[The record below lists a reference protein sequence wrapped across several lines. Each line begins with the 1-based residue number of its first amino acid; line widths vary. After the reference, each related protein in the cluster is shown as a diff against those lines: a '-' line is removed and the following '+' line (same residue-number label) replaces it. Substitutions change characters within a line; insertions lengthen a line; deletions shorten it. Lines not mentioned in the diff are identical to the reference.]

1 MRLIDLDEAIKLLRG
16 KCVAKYPTTFLVGLF
31 AAADELS
38 KLPEV
43 DAVPVV
49 RGRWIDNGICD
60 HKPSRFRNPDKWTIY
75 KCSECGYSNGRRK
88 NANYCPNCG
97 AKMDGERRN
106 DDG

>member
-16 KCVAKYPTTFLVGLF
+16 KCVAKYPTTFSLGLF

-38 KLPEV
+38 KLPEA

-49 RGRWIDNGICD
+49 RCKDCNHYNGHRHCTYFEQTVLDND
-60 HKPSRFRNPDKWTIY
+60 F
-75 KCSECGYSNGRRK
+75 CSY
-88 NANYCPNCG
+88 
-97 AKMDGERRN
+97 GERRS